1 MEKKDFHLTITVNA
15 SPEEAI
21 MKINQVNLW
30 WAKKV
35 IGKSEVLDDKF
46 TVDFGKTFVD
56 FQISELIPNKKIVWK
71 VIDCNLDWIKD
82 KKEWNNTEVVFEV
95 STENN
100 NTKIDFTHIG
110 LVPDIECY
118 KDCEEGWTGHVTNSL
133 VKFIDDGKGM
143 PE

>member
-21 MKINQVNLW
+21 KKINQVNLW

-35 IGKSEVLDDKF
+35 IGNSEKLGDKF

-56 FQISELIPNKKIVWK
+56 FQISELIPEKKVVWK
-71 VIDCNLDWIKD
+71 VTDCNLDWIND

-95 STENN
+95 SSENN
-100 NTKIDFTHIG
+100 KTKIDFTHKG
-110 LVPDIECY
+110 LVPGIECY
-118 KDCEEGWTGHVTNSL
+118 EDCKEGWTGHVTNSL
-133 VKFIDDGKGM
+133 VKFIDEGKGM